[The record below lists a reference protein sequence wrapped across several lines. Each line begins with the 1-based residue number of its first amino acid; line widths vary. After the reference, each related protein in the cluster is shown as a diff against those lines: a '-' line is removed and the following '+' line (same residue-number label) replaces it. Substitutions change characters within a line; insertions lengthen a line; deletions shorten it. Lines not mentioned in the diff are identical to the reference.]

1 MVIQLPLKRGVMER
15 STCVVVGGGP
25 TGMVMGLLLARAG
38 VQVTVLE
45 KHKDFLRDFRGDTV
59 HASTLTLLDE
69 LGLGP
74 AFAQVPHQ
82 LLDRMQ
88 VLLDSGPAT
97 VADLSR
103 LPGKHKHI
111 AFVPQWDFLDLLAD
125 AGKLE
130 PTFSLRMN
138 TGFTGL
144 VKTGGRVT
152 GVRYRTSDGVD
163 GEIAADLVVA
173 ADGRGSLVR
182 DETLLPVR
190 SFGTPMDV
198 WWFRVP
204 RKADDP
210 TGGLARFGRSS
221 GLVMLDRGDYFQ
233 IAFLI
238 RKGTDTML
246 REAGVQA
253 FRDRM
258 VALVPMLADRM
269 DAVESLDDVKLLDVK
284 LDRLSRWHADGVLC
298 IGDAAH
304 AMSPIGGVGINLAVQ
319 DAVAAASLLAG
330 PLRKGRVAVDV
341 LAKVRRRRWLPT
353 VVTQGVQ
360 RVIQNALLRRALDG
374 KVDVGAA
381 GVPLP
386 IRVLQKVPVL
396 QGVPAYMVA
405 IGLRPEHAP
414 GFARR
419 EPGVRGRG

>member
-1 MVIQLPLKRGVMER
+1 MER

-25 TGMVMGLLLARAG
+25 AGMVLGLLLARAG
-38 VQVTVLE
+38 VEVTVLE
-45 KHKDFLRDFRGDTV
+45 KHNDFLRDFRGDTV

-74 AFAQVPHQ
+74 AFAEVPHQ
-82 LLDRMQ
+82 LMDRMQ

-103 LPGKHKHI
+103 LPGPHKHI

-130 PTFSLRMN
+130 PTFTLRMN
-138 TGFTGL
+138 TAFTGL
-144 VKTGGRVT
+144 RKEGAKVT
-152 GVRYRTSDGVD
+152 GVRYRTADGVD

-182 DETLLPVR
+182 EESRLPIR

-204 RKADDP
+204 HKADDP
-210 TGGLARFGRSS
+210 MGGLARFGKSS
-221 GLVMLDRGDYFQ
+221 GLVMLNRGDYLQ

-238 RKGTDTML
+238 RKGTDEML
-246 REAGVQA
+246 RDAGVQA

-269 DAVESLDDVKLLDVK
+269 DTVTSLDDVKLLDVK
-284 LDRLSRWHADGVLC
+284 LDRLRRWHGDGVLC

-319 DAVAAASLLAG
+319 DAVAAATILAA
-330 PLRKGRVAVDV
+330 PLRRGQVGPSV
-341 LAKVRRRRWLPT
+341 LAKVQRRRWLPT
-353 VVTQGVQ
+353 AVTQGVQ
-360 RVIQNALLRRALDG
+360 RVIQNAFLRRTLDG
-374 KVDVGAA
+374 KVDVGSA
-381 GVPLP
+381 GTPRPL
-386 IRVLQKVPVL
+386 RLLQRFPVL
-396 QGVPAYMVA
+396 QVVPAYMVA

-414 GFARR
+414 AFARR
-419 EPGVRGRG
+419 KPAKIQRT